1 MPRWWSARCGG
12 LHARAACTRNSARA
26 SAASAHTGSRH
37 TPLWHTLFLV
47 MLLRRITLH
56 RMPRCLRKQETDPC
70 TLIPARTCRGR
81 SCCVW
86 ACRHPR
92 NSRSAC
98 ASTQLAFPLVPYS
111 ACSLSRSRA
120 VPPIPCRPDRRRAAT
135 GATRERALVNAL
147 ARMHA
152 PTRRPALTNAHASA
166 LAVGS
171 ARLVRVRC
179 VHLTSRMGTCCSFR
193 ASCMACASTST
204 RTLHMHVQW
213 VHAMHAHGG
222 VELHLTTRA
231 HHPRSRSTC
240 ARPYMCTATLVG
252 ASWRTS
258 V

>member
-1 MPRWWSARCGG
+1 
-12 LHARAACTRNSARA
+12 
-26 SAASAHTGSRH
+26 
-37 TPLWHTLFLV
+37 
-47 MLLRRITLH
+47 
-56 RMPRCLRKQETDPC
+56 MPRCLRKRETDPC

-147 ARMHA
+147 ARMCA
-152 PTRRPALTNAHASA
+152 PTSRPALTNAHASA

-204 RTLHMHVQW
+204 RTFTCTCNGYMPCMLTAESSCISPRVRTI
-213 VHAMHAHGG
+213 HARDPPAHA
-222 VELHLTTRA
+222 RI
-231 HHPRSRSTC
+231 C
-240 ARPYMCTATLVG
+240 APPL
-252 ASWRTS
+252 
-258 V
+258 